1 MSKTDR
7 PSQAALA
14 ALLATA
20 CGVGRIGKA
29 PGTLGSL
36 AAIPLA
42 WAAAMGG
49 PAGPLA
55 LAALAFA
62 VGWWASE
69 TYIRGGRVQDPP
81 EVVIDEV
88 AGQTLTLAF
97 APVPL
102 GLWWTV
108 AAFALFRLFDIW
120 KPWPV
125 SLAERRIAGGLG
137 IMADDIV
144 AAIYAGLVLL
154 AARFI
159 LGA

>member
-1 MSKTDR
+1 MSKTD
-7 PSQAALA
+7 QASPVTLA
-14 ALLATA
+14 GLLATV
-20 CGVGRIGKA
+20 CGLGRIGKA

-42 WAAAMGG
+42 WAFAAVGV
-49 PAGPLA
+49 AGLLA
-55 LAALAFA
+55 FAAVVFA

-88 AGQTLTLAF
+88 AGQALTLAF

-102 GLWWTV
+102 GLWWT
-108 AAFALFRLFDIW
+108 AAGFALFRLFDIW

-125 SLAERRIAGGLG
+125 GLAERRMPGGLG
-137 IMADDIV
+137 IMADDV
-144 AAIYAGLVLL
+144 LAAVYAGLVLL
-154 AARFI
+154 AARII